1 MRPWYLCVCARCS
14 QWFEEEQVPLLFWS
28 QAFNLTAEMEL
39 GWSVRIRAENP
50 YKLVQSQ
57 MVRFQSSFPLHE
69 PPRGRSVACIISLA
83 IFIGFVFVPVVI

>member
-1 MRPWYLCVCARCS
+1 
-14 QWFEEEQVPLLFWS
+14 
-28 QAFNLTAEMEL
+28 MEL

-57 MVRFQSSFPLHE
+57 MVRFQSSLHE
-69 PPRGRSVACIISLA
+69 PPRGGSVACIKSLA